1 MLGRRIEAAIFD
13 MDGLLVNTEQYWHRA
28 EIEILSELGVAMDAQ
43 SGRSTKGMRV
53 DEVVALYFS
62 LHPWTGPSQH
72 DVVEMIL
79 SRVGDLAEAEGS
91 MLPGVRHT
99 FSVLDAVGLPMALA
113 SSTPRRLID
122 RILAHFNLS
131 TQFQTISSA
140 EAERYGKPHPAVF
153 LTAAASIGAT
163 PMHCVV
169 FEDSPAGVL
178 AAKAAQM
185 ACVAVPDPG
194 DRDHPMI
201 QIADVVLSS
210 LEEFSVEVLSGLN
223 AR

>member
-1 MLGRRIEAAIFD
+1 VLGRRIEAAIFD
-13 MDGLLVNTEQYWHRA
+13 MDGLLVDTEQYWHQA
-28 EIEILSELGVAMDAQ
+28 EIEILSDLGVAMDEQ

-53 DEVVALYFS
+53 DEVVARYFS

-91 MLPGVRHT
+91 VLPGVRHT

-153 LTAAASIGAT
+153 LTAAASVGAT

-169 FEDSPAGVL
+169 FEDAPAGVL

-185 ACVAVPDPG
+185 ACVAVPDPS

-210 LEEFSVEVLSGLN
+210 LEDFSVEVLSGLN
-223 AR
+223 SR